1 LDGNSQG
8 DGYLFQIYV
17 DMITP
22 LMHLKG
28 GHRGC
33 IHDFAWV
40 DDTDNVGGGKRL
52 VTGVE
57 DARLCEWEMLS
68 GGDTTH
74 IQIIG
79 TMGSGGHARSSK
91 NVIGN
96 TGGGGWKEKTKKKFG
111 SPY

>member
-1 LDGNSQG
+1 
-8 DGYLFQIYV
+8 
-17 DMITP
+17 
-22 LMHLKG
+22 MHLKG

-33 IHDFAWV
+33 IRNFSWV
-40 DDTDNVGGGKRL
+40 DDTDDVGEGMRL
-52 VTGVE
+52 VTGGE
-57 DARLCEWEMLS
+57 DSRLCEWEMLL

-91 NVIGN
+91 NAIGN